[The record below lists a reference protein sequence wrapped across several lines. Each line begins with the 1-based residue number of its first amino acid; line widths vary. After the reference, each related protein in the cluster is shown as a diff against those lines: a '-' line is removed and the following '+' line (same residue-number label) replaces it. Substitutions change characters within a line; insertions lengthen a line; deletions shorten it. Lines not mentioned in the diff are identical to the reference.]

1 MSSSNLEDSNNSS
14 DLSSD
19 SDFEDVDTCL
29 IDKTPTYQIQ
39 FVENDMYKFSLV
51 GYFKKDSEPLNVELT
66 SFDHEEYYCSIFN
79 NFTKIQDKVL
89 SDGTYLYDLITMNV
103 LKKDGISYKVILSV
117 EIENPDL
124 HKENKGNLMIWFETN
139 HKQFKRVP
147 LKTGLTHPG
156 NERLPY
162 YIINELKNDKINEL
176 LTKE

>member
-1 MSSSNLEDSNNSS
+1 MSSSS

-19 SDFEDVDTCL
+19 SDFEDIDSCL
-29 IDKTPTYQIQ
+29 IDKVATYQIQ
-39 FVENDMYKFSLV
+39 HVENEMYKFSLV
-51 GYFKKDSEPLNVELT
+51 GYFKKDSDIINVELT

-79 NFTKIQDKVL
+79 NFNKIPEKVL
-89 SDGTYLYDLITMNV
+89 VDGAYLYDLITMNV

-124 HKENKGNLMIWFETN
+124 KKENKGNLMIWFETN
-139 HKQFKRVP
+139 HKEFKRVP

-162 YIINELKNDKINEL
+162 YIINELKNDKIKEL
-176 LTKE
+176 LAKE